1 MHIISSLPYTVIR
14 KTYTTDLAMD
24 YTSQKGHVLL
34 EVTLR
39 PGLRSVPSSTTRHS
53 GSSDTRTG
61 K

>member
-39 PGLRSVPSSTTRHS
+39 LGLHSVPS
-53 GSSDTRTG
+53 
-61 K
+61 